1 MTPLAAPARAVAVLA
16 AVLLVVTL
24 GARGL
29 SPVPDLALVLVVAW
43 ALLRG
48 PLVGAAA
55 GLATGWLL
63 DLVPPGATHLGVTA
77 LAYAAAGYLAGRAR
91 VEGPVAAPRVAVVA
105 LAAALLVEGVD
116 VLGALMVG
124 APVAL
129 ADVAL
134 RCLLTATVAAVVVP
148 LVVAAERGLVRR
160 AHG

>member
-1 MTPLAAPARAVAVLA
+1 VTLLAAPVRLAAVLA

-24 GARGL
+24 GSRGL
-29 SPVPDLALVLVVAW
+29 SPLPDLALVLVVAW

-48 PLVGAAA
+48 PVVGAAA
-55 GLATGWLL
+55 GLATGWLV

-77 LAYAAAGYLAGRAR
+77 LAYAAAGFLAGRAR
-91 VEGPVAAPRVAVVA
+91 VEGPVAAPVVA
-105 LAAALLVEGVD
+105 AVALGASAFVEGVD
-116 VLGALMVG
+116 VVRALAVS

-129 ADVAL
+129 TDVAV

-148 LVVAAERGLVRR
+148 LVVAAERGALRR